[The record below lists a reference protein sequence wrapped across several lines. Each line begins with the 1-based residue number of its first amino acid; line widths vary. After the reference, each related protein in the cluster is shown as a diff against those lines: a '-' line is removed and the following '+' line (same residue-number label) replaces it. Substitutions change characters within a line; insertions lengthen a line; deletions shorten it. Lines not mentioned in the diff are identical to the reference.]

1 MHFVSGVEP
10 SYELTFSDV
19 FLLPQDYVGG
29 SRHTVDI
36 TPTDPLP
43 TRLPLVAS
51 DMLSVTGRRTA
62 ETLARRG
69 GLAVL
74 SYDLPEHE
82 VRRCLSAVKSAHPL
96 WQSAPVTVADA
107 RAGDVRHLA
116 DAHGHGCVVVTDAA
130 GNQVGTV
137 LAGRLRSAGGHERM
151 GDLVV
156 EPPVLS
162 VEVSARE
169 AFAFLDE
176 RGADHALVQRPGHP
190 GTIATRRGTVR
201 SLVFAPALDA
211 RGKLLTAVA
220 VGMTGDAVERA
231 GRCIEH
237 GADVVVLH
245 TPHAAQ
251 GPARDTVAR
260 LRERIGDRVLVA
272 GVAVTGE
279 ATQGL
284 IEAGADV
291 VKVGLGGGAMCT
303 TRMMTGVGRPQFTAV
318 QECARAAK
326 EYGCTVWS
334 DGGIRHP
341 RDVVLALAAGASS
354 VMVGSWFARTLESP
368 PPLRRDA
375 DGEAYKECFGIASR
389 KAVADRSSSMAPID
403 RELAA
408 YFDEGL
414 SSSRLRVN
422 PEEAGLEDV
431 IDRIAA
437 GLRSGC
443 TYAGVTSLS
452 ELGER
457 AVIGLQSAA
466 GYAEGAPLPR
476 GW

>member
-1 MHFVSGVEP
+1 MRFVTGVEP
-10 SYELTFSDV
+10 PYELTFSDV

-29 SRHTVDI
+29 SRHDVDI

-43 TRLPLVAS
+43 TRLPLVAA

-74 SYDLPEHE
+74 SHDLPEHE
-82 VRRCLSAVKSAHPL
+82 VARCVNAVKAAHPL
-96 WQSAPVTVADA
+96 WQSAPVTPADT
-107 RAGDVRHLA
+107 RAGQVRHLA
-116 DAHGHGCVVVTDAA
+116 DAYGHGCVVVTDAA
-130 GNQVGTV
+130 GEQVGTV
-137 LAGRLRSAGGHERM
+137 RATPLRRAVGHERM
-151 GDLVV
+151 GDLAVR
-156 EPPVLS
+156 PPVLAPDTS
-162 VEVSARE
+162 VRD

-176 RGADHALVQRPGHP
+176 RGADHALVPLPGRP
-190 GTIATRRGTVR
+190 GTIATRRGMVR
-201 SLVFAPALDA
+201 SQVFRPALDT
-211 RGKLLTAVA
+211 RGELLTAIA
-220 VGMTGDAVERA
+220 VGMTGDAVQRA
-231 GRCIEH
+231 RRCVGH

-251 GPARDTVAR
+251 GPARDAVAR
-260 LRERIGDRVLVA
+260 LREAIGDRVLVA

-279 ATQGL
+279 ATEGL
-284 IEAGADV
+284 IRAGADV

-318 QECARAAK
+318 QECARAAR
-326 EYGCTVWS
+326 EHGRTVWS

-368 PPLRRDA
+368 SPLMREP

-389 KAVADRSSSMAPID
+389 KAVADRSSGMAPID

-422 PEEAGLEDV
+422 PEEAGVEDV

-443 TYAGVTSLS
+443 TYAGVTSLA

-466 GYAEGAPLPR
+466 GYAEGVPLPR

>member
-1 MHFVSGVEP
+1 MDDVKP
-10 SYELTFSDV
+10 PYELTFSDV

-43 TRLPLVAS
+43 TTLPLVAS
-51 DMLSVTGRRTA
+51 DMLAVTGRRTA

-69 GLAVL
+69 GVAVL
-74 SYDLPEHE
+74 SHDLPERE
-82 VRRCLSAVKSAHPL
+82 IRRCVGAVKAAHPV
-96 WQSAPVTVADA
+96 WQSAPVVTADA
-107 RAGDVRHLA
+107 RAADVRHLA
-116 DAHGHGCVVVTDAA
+116 DSHGHGCVVVTDAA
-130 GNQVGTV
+130 GGQ
-137 LAGRLRSAGGHERM
+137 AGILTAARLRGADGYERM
-151 GDLVV
+151 GDLAVRSVV
-156 EPPVLS
+156 LTADCSPQD
-162 VEVSARE
+162 
-169 AFAFLDE
+169 AFALMDE
-176 RGADHALVQRPGHP
+176 QGVDAALVERPGHP
-190 GTIATRRGTVR
+190 GTVATRRGAVR
-201 SLVFAPALDA
+201 SLVFRPALDD
-211 RGKLLTAVA
+211 RGRLLAAVA

-231 GRCIEH
+231 GRAVDL
-237 GADVVVLH
+237 GADLVVLH

-251 GPARDTVAR
+251 RPARDAVSR
-260 LRERIGDRVLVA
+260 VRDRIGDRVLVA

-279 ATQGL
+279 ATSGL
-284 IEAGADV
+284 IDAGADI

-318 QECARAAK
+318 QECAQAAG
-326 EYGCTVWS
+326 ERGRTVWS

-368 PPLRRDA
+368 PPLLRDP

-389 KAVADRSSSMAPID
+389 KAVSSRSARLDPLD
-403 RELAA
+403 RELAS

-414 SSSRLRVN
+414 SSSRLRVR
-422 PEEAGLEDV
+422 PDEAGLEDV
-431 IDRIAA
+431 VDRIAA

-443 TYAGVTSLS
+443 TYAGVTSIA

-466 GYAEGAPLPR
+466 GYAEGAPLPQ